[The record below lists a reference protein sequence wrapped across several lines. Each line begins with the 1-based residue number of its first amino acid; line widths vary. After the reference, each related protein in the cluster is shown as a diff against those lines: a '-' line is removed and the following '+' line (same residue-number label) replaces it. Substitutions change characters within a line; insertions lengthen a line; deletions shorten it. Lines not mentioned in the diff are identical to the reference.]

1 MLTKLSLRNAKRSIR
16 DYLIYLITMSG
27 VAALMF
33 AFYSVVF
40 SKDIAQMCEN
50 ASVMGAMIGLATV
63 FIIIIVS
70 WLINYMVRFML
81 EKRSKEFGTYLILG
95 MNQKEIAQLYMRENL
110 IMGGIAFVIGSVV
123 GFFLEQGL
131 LVLLYQLF
139 SKEYQIR
146 SEFSFIGLIV
156 TFVCFFVC
164 YLRTLLRSRKM
175 FRNMTISD
183 LMRMDKEN
191 EQIEGGRDKALQ
203 LLFPLGLILLGGA
216 YFIICKLPLSF
227 EVVAAFIVAFTV
239 GIYFF
244 YIGLSSALFCY
255 LSKKGKGTYKK
266 HNIFIMRQLASKLRT
281 MRFTMGTIS
290 LLLCIAL
297 IGGTIA
303 MMFAK
308 YQDTAVN
315 NVLPFDV
322 IIFNQEDDYQFEE
335 ERSIV
340 SQDSPIQKDLVYN
353 IYHTERKNMLFR

>member
-33 AFYSVVF
+33 AFDSVVF

-175 FRNMTISD
+175 FRNMCFGNS
-183 LMRMDKEN
+183 
-191 EQIEGGRDKALQ
+191 
-203 LLFPLGLILLGGA
+203 
-216 YFIICKLPLSF
+216 
-227 EVVAAFIVAFTV
+227 V
-239 GIYFF
+239 
-244 YIGLSSALFCY
+244 
-255 LSKKGKGTYKK
+255 
-266 HNIFIMRQLASKLRT
+266 
-281 MRFTMGTIS
+281 
-290 LLLCIAL
+290 
-297 IGGTIA
+297 
-303 MMFAK
+303 
-308 YQDTAVN
+308 
-315 NVLPFDV
+315 
-322 IIFNQEDDYQFEE
+322 
-335 ERSIV
+335 
-340 SQDSPIQKDLVYN
+340 
-353 IYHTERKNMLFR
+353 

>member
-33 AFYSVVF
+33 AFDSVVF

-191 EQIEGGRDKALQ
+191 EQIEGGQGQSSSIAVST
-203 LLFPLGLILLGGA
+203 GS
-216 YFIICKLPLSF
+216 YF
-227 EVVAAFIVAFTV
+227 A
-239 GIYFF
+239 G
-244 YIGLSSALFCY
+244 
-255 LSKKGKGTYKK
+255 
-266 HNIFIMRQLASKLRT
+266 
-281 MRFTMGTIS
+281 
-290 LLLCIAL
+290 
-297 IGGTIA
+297 
-303 MMFAK
+303 
-308 YQDTAVN
+308 
-315 NVLPFDV
+315 
-322 IIFNQEDDYQFEE
+322 
-335 ERSIV
+335 RSIFYY
-340 SQDSPIQKDLVYN
+340 L
-353 IYHTERKNMLFR
+353 